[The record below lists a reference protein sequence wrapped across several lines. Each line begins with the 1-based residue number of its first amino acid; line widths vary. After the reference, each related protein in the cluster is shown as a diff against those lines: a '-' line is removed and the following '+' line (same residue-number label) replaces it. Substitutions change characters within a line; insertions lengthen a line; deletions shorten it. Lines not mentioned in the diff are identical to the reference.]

1 MSVCNNMSTPN
12 HQDKAAY
19 RNEQAKRGFFE
30 HLRGA
35 KGFTE
40 ASVNDYADAIGQW
53 QTFSDNEDF
62 VAFDKTKASA
72 YRSWL
77 ERRATKTPDGKLK
90 LATQYHYLRR
100 VKEFFVWLAAQP
112 DYREKIIK
120 ADADFLRLSKKD
132 MQVVLTSTSQ
142 DIPTLDEVKKV
153 IESIEPTNEI
163 NMRDRALISFA
174 LITGCRISAIISMKM
189 RSFDKQKML
198 IHQNPAEGVK
208 TKNSKTILTTFFP
221 IGWDEPRHYFV
232 EWYEYLESKGFG
244 ADDPIFPAT
253 SSEIATKKGYSKDSI
268 SRSFWS
274 VASSARKIFEKRC
287 ENAGVKYYHPHAYR
301 HLVVS
306 LMSKMRLTEE
316 EKRAISLTLGHEN
329 IGTTFGAYGYG
340 SMGVERAVDIVRELQ
355 AFQGNKGTLE
365 LSDQERAFLK
375 RLLDGR

>member
-1 MSVCNNMSTPN
+1 MINPS
-12 HQDKAAY
+12 HQDKTAY
-19 RNEQAKRGFFE
+19 RNELAKRGFFE

-53 QTFSDNEDF
+53 QVFSDNEDF
-62 VAFDKTKASA
+62 ATFDKTRASA
-72 YRSWL
+72 YRGWL

-112 DYREKIIK
+112 DYREKVIK

-142 DIPTLDEVKKV
+142 NIPTLDEVKKV
-153 IESIEPTNEI
+153 VESIEPTNEI
-163 NMRDRALISFA
+163 NMRDRALICFA
-174 LITGCRISAIISMKM
+174 LITGCRISAIISLKMK
-189 RSFDKQKML
+189 SFDKQKQL

-221 IGWDEPRHYFV
+221 IGWDEAQRYFV
-232 EWYEYLESKGFG
+232 EWYEYLENKGFG

-253 SSEIATKKGYSKDSI
+253 SSEIANKKGYSKDSI

-287 ENAGVKYYHPHAYR
+287 ENAGVKYYHPHSYR

-329 IGTTFGAYGYG
+329 VGTTFGAYGYG

-355 AFQGNKGTLE
+355 DFQSSEGTLE
-365 LSDQERAFLK
+365 IPDDVRAFLK
-375 RLLDGR
+375 RLINDR